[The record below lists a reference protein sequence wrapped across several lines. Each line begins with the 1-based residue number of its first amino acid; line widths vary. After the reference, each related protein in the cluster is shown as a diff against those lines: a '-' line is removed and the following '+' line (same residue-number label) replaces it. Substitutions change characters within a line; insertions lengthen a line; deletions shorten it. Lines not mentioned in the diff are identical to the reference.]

1 MEPQEHVF
9 RKKKLFWELLNVHK
23 DAVAVLFFW
32 KGLLSM
38 VSLGT
43 HQIGFFLVWVD

>member
-9 RKKKLFWELLNVHK
+9 RKKVVLGTSGTHK

-32 KGLLSM
+32 KGPLST

>member
-1 MEPQEHVF
+1 MF
-9 RKKKLFWELLNVHK
+9 AGKRLFWELVSAHK

-32 KGLLSM
+32 KGPLPE

-43 HQIGFFLVWVD
+43 HQIGFFLAWVD